1 MKRGKGV
8 GRVSP
13 RESCRPS
20 GMASTTWTVRMPAE
34 LKQKI
39 VDTIAQTGLSPQD
52 FITELMQTYELKK
65 TQEIMPEIKS
75 DIEELQNLTRR
86 INAIFVNTAER
97 LKIQRDT
104 MYHELEKKLLERE
117 TIIEEQKGQISKLE
131 KKIQELERANA
142 ALEAAKHEAE
152 KKLEDL
158 QEANIVLKSL
168 VREYEA
174 KNASLQEEIKQ
185 LNIHREENQTL
196 RSELARVTE
205 ENKEYAAKV
214 EKLTAEVQRL
224 EQDKKTELEK
234 LKLERDRAM
243 FIMRNEYEKKI
254 NMLLE
259 QKLEEYLKESSE
271 KR

>member
-1 MKRGKGV
+1 
-8 GRVSP
+8 
-13 RESCRPS
+13 
-20 GMASTTWTVRMPAE
+20 MPAE

-39 VDTIAQTGLSPQD
+39 VDTIAQTGLSSQD
-52 FITELMQTYELKK
+52 FITELIQTYELKK
-65 TQEIMPEIKS
+65 TQEIMPGIQS
-75 DIEELQNLTRR
+75 DVEELQNLTRR
-86 INAIFVNTAER
+86 INAIFINTAER
-97 LKIQRDT
+97 LKTQQDI
-104 MYHELEKKLLERE
+104 MHHELDKKLLEKE
-117 TIIEEQKGQISKLE
+117 TTIEEQKEQISKLE

-142 ALEAAKHEAE
+142 ALEAAKREAE

-158 QEANIVLKSL
+158 QEANTVLKSL

-174 KNASLQEEIKQ
+174 KNASMQEEIKQ

-234 LKLERDRAM
+234 IKLERDRAM

>member
-1 MKRGKGV
+1 
-8 GRVSP
+8 
-13 RESCRPS
+13 
-20 GMASTTWTVRMPAE
+20 MPAE

-39 VDTIAQTGLSPQD
+39 VDTIAQTGLSSQD
-52 FITELMQTYELKK
+52 FITELIQTYELKK
-65 TQEIMPEIKS
+65 TQEIMPGIQS
-75 DIEELQNLTRR
+75 DVEELQNLTRR
-86 INAIFVNTAER
+86 INAIFINTAER
-97 LKIQRDT
+97 LKTQQDI
-104 MYHELEKKLLERE
+104 MHHELDKKLLEKE
-117 TIIEEQKGQISKLE
+117 TTIEEQKEQISKLE

-142 ALEAAKHEAE
+142 ALEAAKREAE

-158 QEANIVLKSL
+158 QEANTVLKSL

-174 KNASLQEEIKQ
+174 KNASMQEEIKQ

-234 LKLERDRAM
+234 IKLERDRAM

-259 QKLEEYLKESSE
+259 QKLEEYLKQSSE

>member
-1 MKRGKGV
+1 
-8 GRVSP
+8 
-13 RESCRPS
+13 
-20 GMASTTWTVRMPAE
+20 MPAE

-39 VDTIAQTGLSPQD
+39 VDTIAQTGLSSQD
-52 FITELMQTYELKK
+52 FITELIQTYELKK
-65 TQEIMPEIKS
+65 TQEIMPGIQS
-75 DIEELQNLTRR
+75 DVEELQNLTRR
-86 INAIFVNTAER
+86 INAIFINTAER
-97 LKIQRDT
+97 LKTQQDI
-104 MYHELEKKLLERE
+104 MHHELDKKLLEKE
-117 TIIEEQKGQISKLE
+117 TTIEEQKEQISKLE

-142 ALEAAKHEAE
+142 ALEAAKREAE

-158 QEANIVLKSL
+158 QEANTVLKSL

-174 KNASLQEEIKQ
+174 KNASMQEEIKQ

-196 RSELARVTE
+196 RNKLARVTE

-234 LKLERDRAM
+234 IKLERDRAM

>member
-1 MKRGKGV
+1 
-8 GRVSP
+8 
-13 RESCRPS
+13 
-20 GMASTTWTVRMPAE
+20 MPAE

-39 VDTIAQTGLSPQD
+39 VDTIAQTGLSSQD
-52 FITELMQTYELKK
+52 FITELIQTYELKK
-65 TQEIMPEIKS
+65 TQEIMPGIQS
-75 DIEELQNLTRR
+75 DVEELQNLTRR
-86 INAIFVNTAER
+86 INAIFINTAER
-97 LKIQRDT
+97 LKTQQDI
-104 MYHELEKKLLERE
+104 MHHELDKKLLEKE
-117 TIIEEQKGQISKLE
+117 TTIEEQKEQINKLE

-142 ALEAAKHEAE
+142 ALEAAKREAE

-158 QEANIVLKSL
+158 QEANTVLKSL

-174 KNASLQEEIKQ
+174 KNASMQEEIKQ

-234 LKLERDRAM
+234 IKLERDRAM

-259 QKLEEYLKESSE
+259 QKLEEYLKQSSE

>member
-1 MKRGKGV
+1 M
-8 GRVSP
+8 
-13 RESCRPS
+13 
-20 GMASTTWTVRMPAE
+20 
-34 LKQKI
+34 
-39 VDTIAQTGLSPQD
+39 
-52 FITELMQTYELKK
+52 
-65 TQEIMPEIKS
+65 
-75 DIEELQNLTRR
+75 
-86 INAIFVNTAER
+86 
-97 LKIQRDT
+97 
-104 MYHELEKKLLERE
+104 
-117 TIIEEQKGQISKLE
+117 
-131 KKIQELERANA
+131 
-142 ALEAAKHEAE
+142 
-152 KKLEDL
+152 
-158 QEANIVLKSL
+158 QEANTVLKSL

-174 KNASLQEEIKQ
+174 KNASMQEEIKQ

-234 LKLERDRAM
+234 IKLERDRAM

-259 QKLEEYLKESSE
+259 QKLEEYLKQSSE